1 MKRKMDRQ
9 SLESALARV
18 SERASIGNDAA
29 RDHVRQNLRSRSAFA
44 DAVTPSS
51 LDVRPASLWTLRQP
65 YLAFAG
71 IIAVVVLSIV
81 GLRSGATGAAVVQS
95 ADGSVYRVA
104 AGESRPVAVGETIE
118 PGDTVRAEASAVL
131 ALTDRMLSLGD
142 GSNVEMRMQSE
153 LSLER
158 AEDGLRIRLNKGSII
173 VNAAKQG
180 HGHLYVQT
188 KDMIVSVIGTVF
200 LVNAETDGSRVAVI
214 QGEVHVQQG
223 ARTKKLLPGEQVA
236 SNPSMP
242 SHSVSEEV
250 SWSRNATAHVAL
262 LEQTSPATLNPKPT
276 SPEANDKFDVVSIR
290 PTAPG
295 PVGGGGRGGPGGRG
309 GGAPG
314 GGLATTCTV
323 SRPVVARGDIFLL
336 DPGRFLITNANLF
349 RLITLAYAKDC
360 LWFAELDLLS
370 GPEWIKTERFDIQ
383 ATIPAG
389 SPVYTYKQA
398 IDGDAPKL
406 QSMIQNML
414 ADRFKLALH
423 REVKE
428 MPIYNLVVARQ
439 GQLKLSA
446 DQSEPPP
453 LTPAELAVVGPPLAP
468 TGPPTFSDAN
478 GGRYWVSR
486 GGFQFLVNAEQG
498 RVTLVANAVPI
509 SQIVNLFKGHMGR
522 LIIDKT
528 DLKGLYDVPPLT
540 VNVGPFEIGGV
551 SVWPQIA
558 AGLLPQ
564 LGLKLEPAR
573 GPVETLVIDHAEKP
587 SEN

>member
-1 MKRKMDRQ
+1 
-9 SLESALARV
+9 
-18 SERASIGNDAA
+18 
-29 RDHVRQNLRSRSAFA
+29 
-44 DAVTPSS
+44 
-51 LDVRPASLWTLRQP
+51 
-65 YLAFAG
+65 
-71 IIAVVVLSIV
+71 
-81 GLRSGATGAAVVQS
+81 
-95 ADGSVYRVA
+95 
-104 AGESRPVAVGETIE
+104 
-118 PGDTVRAEASAVL
+118 VL

-223 ARTKKLLPGEQVA
+223 GRTKKLLPGEQVA
-236 SNPSMP
+236 TNSAMP
-242 SHSVSEEV
+242 AQTVPQEI
-250 SWSRNATAHVAL
+250 SWSRNVSTHIAL
-262 LEQTSPATLNPKPT
+262 LEKTSPATVNPNPT
-276 SPEANDKFDVVSIR
+276 SGEANDRFDVISIR
-290 PTAPG
+290 RTAPG
-295 PVGGGGRGGPGGRG
+295 PAFGGRGGAGVRG
-309 GGAPG
+309 GGG
-314 GGLATTCTV
+314 GGLGTPCTV
-323 SRPVVARGDIFLL
+323 SRPVVARGGVFLL
-336 DPGRFLITNANLF
+336 DPGRFVITNANLF

-370 GPEWIKTERFDIQ
+370 GPDWIKTDKFDIQ

-389 SPVYTYKQA
+389 SPAYTYKQA
-398 IDGDAPKL
+398 SEGDAPKL
-406 QSMIQNML
+406 QLMIQNML
-414 ADRFKLALH
+414 ADRFKLMLH

-439 GQLKLSA
+439 GQLKLSN
-446 DQSEPPP
+446 DQTEPEP
-453 LTPAELAVVGPPLAP
+453 LTPAELAVTGPPLAP

-478 GGRYWVSR
+478 GKYWVAR
-486 GGFQFLVNAEQG
+486 GDFQFLVNSEQG
-498 RVTLVANAVPI
+498 KVILVASAVPI
-509 SQIVNLFKGHMGR
+509 SSILNIFKGHMGR